1 MNWRD
6 LRISTKIRGSLAAV
20 VLLTLLMGG
29 FTLFSLIN
37 IGNGVKDLSGKY
49 IPTVNEAS
57 LVDQNWRRLSEV
69 TRSYDFTANPY
80 FDEVFDRYFDQ
91 MMVAL
96 NNLIELEE
104 GEEERNEAFHSLKS
118 KMEAY
123 ASSYDEY
130 KAKQAQ
136 ASEQRQAMTEYG
148 RSLVEESENYRGN
161 SAYQGIIGRALGI
174 WGNIQSKDF
183 AREANSMDEELQ
195 ESRELV
201 ADISRVYVPSQLEA
215 GLNNFLNSAVSFI
228 DHYQSARLSEIQRFE
243 LGKEIMWDVRAIADM
258 GQGDIKA
265 MGNQS
270 ARIVDNVQSLVI
282 IALII
287 LLLLGLALAVYL
299 PGSIANPIL
308 EGINL
313 AEKVSAGNLS
323 VRFDT
328 NRKDEV
334 GRLSVALDN
343 MVRNL
348 RTIISDIT
356 EGTKEMVEASS
367 SLSRESTELAEG
379 ANEQASAAEEVSS
392 SMEEMYANIQQN
404 TDNAKETVEIAKK
417 AATDMNDSNEK
428 SERAAGFLE
437 EITSKISVIGDI
449 AFQTNIL
456 ALNAAVEAARAG
468 VEGRGFAV
476 VAAEV
481 RKLAERSQQAANDIN
496 KVSKQTIGSSRETR
510 EMLLA
515 LTPEIEKT
523 AGLIQ
528 EISVASLEQVSG
540 VEQINNALQQL
551 NQVTQR
557 NAANSEEINSAAQ
570 RIDKLSERLERV
582 ISVFRIS
589 QGNSEEGNDLRAGD
603 FSRPQS
609 NNMKGNEIHPYAPD
623 EEAASREVSEAQ
635 LKDKSKSINPGFEK
649 DTPDNDDYEKF

>member
-6 LRISTKIRGSLAAV
+6 LKISTKIRGSLAAV

-29 FTLFSLIN
+29 FTLYSLIN
-37 IGNGVKDLSGKY
+37 IGKGVKDLSGKY

-57 LVDQNWRRLSEV
+57 LVDQNWRRLTEV
-69 TRSYDFTANPY
+69 TRSYDFTSNP
-80 FDEVFDRYFDQ
+80 FFNQVFDRYYDQ

-104 GEEERNEAFHSLKS
+104 GEEERNEAFQALKT

-123 ASSYDEY
+123 ASKY
-130 KAKQAQ
+130 KDYQAEQEQ
-136 ASEQRQAMTEYG
+136 ASNQRKEMAHYGQALAGTG
-148 RSLVEESENYRGN
+148 ESYRGN
-161 SAYQGIIGRALGI
+161 TRYQRIIRRALGI
-174 WGNIQSKDF
+174 WGSIQSKDY
-183 AREANSMDEELQ
+183 AREAIAMGEDLEDSRELQ
-195 ESRELV
+195 E
-201 ADISRVYVPSQLEA
+201 DISVVYLPSQLESD
-215 GLNNFLNSAVSFI
+215 LNGFLNSAVSFI
-228 DHYQSARLSEIQRFE
+228 SYYQNARLSEVKRFE
-243 LGKEIMWDVRAIADM
+243 LGKEILWEVRAIADM
-258 GQGDIKA
+258 GQGDIKG

-270 ARIVDNVQSLVI
+270 ARIVDNVQNLVI
-282 IALII
+282 IALVI
-287 LLLLGLALAVYL
+287 LLLLGLALSLYL

-308 EGINL
+308 RGVGL

-328 NRKDEV
+328 DRKDEV

-343 MVRNL
+343 MVKNL
-348 RTIISDIT
+348 RVIISDIT
-356 EGTKEMVEASS
+356 EGTQEMVEASS
-367 SLSRESTELAEG
+367 SLTRESTELAEG

-404 TDNAKETVEIAKK
+404 TDNAKETVGIAKK
-417 AATDMNDSNEK
+417 AATDMNESNDI

-496 KVSKQTIGSSRETR
+496 KVSVQSINSSRESR
-510 EMLLA
+510 EMLMS

-570 RIDKLSERLERV
+570 RIDKLSERLERA
-582 ISVFRIS
+582 ISVFS
-589 QGNSEEGNDLRAGD
+589 LR
-603 FSRPQS
+603 
-609 NNMKGNEIHPYAPD
+609 NEKGNEENDLFAG
-623 EEAASREVSEAQ
+623 ASNQSESETEKEMLEREGASCEVSQEQ
-635 LKDKSKSINPGFEK
+635 LEKKKKGINPDFGRDF
-649 DTPDNDDYEKF
+649 NDREEDYEKF